1 MYGRSSA
8 RDGKG
13 LRMSA
18 EVPKLA
24 GVCRQLRVLEDA
36 IASQRRTIANLEA
49 CRLDAASARRY
60 LAELLEQLDRVLAG
74 GDIERDP
81 DGSVE
86 RAA

>member
-1 MYGRSSA
+1 
-8 RDGKG
+8 
-13 LRMSA
+13 MSA
-18 EVPKLA
+18 ELPKLA

-49 CRLDAASARRY
+49 CRLDTAAAREC
-60 LAELLEQLDRVLAG
+60 LTELLEQLDRVLAS
-74 GDIERDP
+74 GDLERDS

>member
-1 MYGRSSA
+1 
-8 RDGKG
+8 
-13 LRMSA
+13 MSA

-49 CRLDAASARRY
+49 GRLDTASARVC
-60 LAELLEQLDRVLAG
+60 LTELLEQLDRVLAS
-74 GDIERDP
+74 GDLKRDSE
-81 DGSVE
+81 GSVE